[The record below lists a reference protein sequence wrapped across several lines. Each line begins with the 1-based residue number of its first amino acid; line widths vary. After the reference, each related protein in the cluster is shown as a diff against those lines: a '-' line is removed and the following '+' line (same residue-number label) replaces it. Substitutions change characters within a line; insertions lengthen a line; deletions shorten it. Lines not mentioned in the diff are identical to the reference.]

1 MADYQKMYSVLF
13 NGINEC
19 LEQTRAITKKLICL

>member
-1 MADYQKMYSVLF
+1 MADYQKMHSVIF